1 VGDHILLFDLPKI
14 TLVNFLFACS
24 N

>member
-1 VGDHILLFDLPKI
+1 VGDHILLFDLHKI